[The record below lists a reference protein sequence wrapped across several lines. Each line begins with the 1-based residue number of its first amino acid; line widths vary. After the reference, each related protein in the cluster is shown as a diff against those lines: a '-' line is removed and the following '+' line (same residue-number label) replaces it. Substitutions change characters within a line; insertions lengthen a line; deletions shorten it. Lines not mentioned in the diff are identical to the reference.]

1 MPGTIS
7 TTIYDDERAQH
18 TVDVAAIDKH
28 SPFTALANNIEAAL
42 GSARPRLMRLA
53 SLHGIAP
60 DAAEDVVQETLVE
73 AWRHLNQLHT
83 PDRFDAWLA
92 GICRN
97 VCLRWMRSHTLYTL
111 RNSPLIPHDGGERDG
126 VVSIDTLDV
135 PDPLALDP
143 ADLLSRQDLTTLL
156 DHALSYL
163 SADLRTAVELCYLAE
178 LPQRE
183 VAVRMGLTIEALESR
198 LVRARR
204 NLRLILS
211 RELRADAETFGLA
224 LDANV
229 AMGWRETREWCTA
242 CGRHRLYGRFE
253 QDASGLRRVHFRCPG
268 CQRFEVNNVL
278 ALSKGQYSF
287 RPALK
292 RVMQW
297 ASVYIIEGLASGV
310 QRCSHCGVFRPASLL
325 GSDELAF
332 ALPSALSALQ
342 FVFRCPACDETVNI
356 SAVVSVWSHP
366 QVQQFMA
373 QHPRW
378 IHEPIALVQYAGQSA
393 IQVNMIDITSCARL
407 ALFAH
412 PQTFQILGTQQE

>member
-1 MPGTIS
+1 MPMPGAIL
-7 TTIYDDERAQH
+7 TTPYDAEPAPD
-18 TVDVAAIDKH
+18 TVDTGVPGQD
-28 SPFTALANNIEAAL
+28 SLLTALAYDIEAAL
-42 GSARPRLMRLA
+42 GNARPRLIRLA

-60 DAAEDVVQETLVE
+60 DAAEDVAQETLVE
-73 AWRHLNQLHT
+73 AWRHLNQMHT

-97 VCLRWMRSHTLYTL
+97 VCLRWMRSHTQYAL
-111 RNSPLIPHDGGERDG
+111 RTAPLVHLDEQDEVEHDDA
-126 VVSIDTLDV
+126 LDL
-135 PDPLALDP
+135 PDPFALDP

-183 VAVRMGLTIEALESR
+183 VALRLGLTIEALESR
-198 LVRARR
+198 LTRARR
-204 NLRLILS
+204 NLRLVLS

-229 AMGWRETREWCTA
+229 ALGWRETREWCTA
-242 CGRHRLYGRFE
+242 CGRHHLYGRFE
-253 QDASGLRRVHFRCPG
+253 QDASGVHRVHFRCPG
-268 CQRFEVNNVL
+268 CSRFEISNVL
-278 ALSKGQYSF
+278 ALSKGHYSF

-297 ASVYIIEGLASGV
+297 ASEYIIEGLASGM
-310 QRCSHCGVFRPASLL
+310 QRCSQCGVFRPVRLL
-325 GSDELAF
+325 GSVEPVLASPSPLP
-332 ALPSALSALQ
+332 ALH
-342 FVFRCPACDETVNI
+342 FVFRCPACDENIEI
-356 SAVVSVWSHP
+356 SANVSVWSHP
-366 QVQQFMA
+366 QAQQFMA

-378 IHEPIALVQYAGQSA
+378 IHEPMSLVEYAGQPA
-393 IQVNMIDITSCARL
+393 IQVNMIDMTSRARL

-412 PQTFQILGTQQE
+412 PRTFQILGTQ